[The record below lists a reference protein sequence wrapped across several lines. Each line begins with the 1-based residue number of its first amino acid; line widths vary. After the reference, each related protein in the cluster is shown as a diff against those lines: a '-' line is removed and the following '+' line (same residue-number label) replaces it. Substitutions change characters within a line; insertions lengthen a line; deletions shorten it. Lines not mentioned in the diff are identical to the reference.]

1 MTVEGVIVCR
11 DCSYEIIVTNTETN
25 VDDDLIVHW
34 QTNPTHVFELQ
45 YRKGA

>member
-11 DCSYEIIVTNTETN
+11 DCSYEIVVTHVETN

-34 QTNPTHVFELQ
+34 VTNPDHIFEML
-45 YRKGA
+45 YRRGA